1 MEETPEGYYTAMA
14 ALCGAKIMNMF
25 DGRMMLVQ
33 VHWPYS
39 SDNADE
45 KMNSLYGWGE
55 TAEAASQMFLERNGL
70 LP

>member
-25 DGRMMLVQ
+25 DGRMMLV
-33 VHWPYS
+33 HWPYS

-45 KMNSLYGWGE
+45 KMNPLYGWGD
-55 TAEAASQMFLERNGL
+55 TAEVASKMFLERNGL